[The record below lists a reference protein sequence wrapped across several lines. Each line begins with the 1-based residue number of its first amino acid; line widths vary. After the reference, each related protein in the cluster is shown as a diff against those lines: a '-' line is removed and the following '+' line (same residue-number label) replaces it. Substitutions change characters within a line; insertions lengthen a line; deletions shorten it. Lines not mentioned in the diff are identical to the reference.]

1 MTNICSS
8 KQHKSHLHLAWMGP
22 TVRQVSLVLEYHKMK
37 MFAKY
42 HLVDASVYNQPHSL
56 AAAISCSASHNESHI
71 SLKILCLLKY
81 AVLKVILRATK
92 VKGANGRSEMITPI
106 FEILVKLCGSWPPR
120 CCYCIKNN
128 WFTLM
133 EKWYSK
139 VKPHMEIRIFRAG
152 IVLHEAPLLWKATP
166 CIFLPVDPRSK
177 CLSQRRNWTTMCYHS
192 DFHSRD
198 TFLIKVKGGAF
209 HARSA
214 YYGTKTF

>member
-22 TVRQVSLVLEYHKMK
+22 NVRQVSLLLEYHKMK

-92 VKGANGRSEMITPI
+92 VKRANRRSEIITPI
-106 FEILVKLCGSWPPR
+106 SEILVKLCGGWPLR

-133 EKWYSK
+133 EKWYGK
-139 VKPHMEIRIFRAG
+139 VKTTHGDQNNVFHAG
-152 IVLHEAPLLWKATP
+152 IVLHKAPLLWKATP
-166 CIFLPVDPRSK
+166 CIFLPVDPCFK
-177 CLSQRRNWTTMCYHS
+177 CLSQCRNWTSMCDHS
-192 DFHSRD
+192 NFHSRD
-198 TFLIKVKGGAF
+198 TFLIKMIKGGSIS
-209 HARSA
+209 R
-214 YYGTKTF
+214 